1 MSQAAGAGC
10 LKDEKEGRTRRMG
23 SGLDAE
29 ELRQLY
35 ERFAPVVHRRALAL
49 LGRDA
54 DAWDIVQEVFE
65 RMLTAGA
72 RFRREARPMTYV
84 YRVTTNLCLNALRSR
99 QLREPALLEAPEAA
113 ALTPG
118 QWEAADFIRHLV
130 GRMGERELEVATL
143 HFFDGLTQEEIA
155 GMLDVSRKT
164 IVRDLDSIRKKAAE
178 LGRLP
183 EAVEAGRG

>member
-1 MSQAAGAGC
+1 MA
-10 LKDEKEGRTRRMG
+10 
-23 SGLDAE
+23 SGLGAE
-29 ELRQLY
+29 ELRELY

-84 YRVTTNLCLNALRSR
+84 YRVTTNLCLNALRTRRS
-99 QLREPALLEAPEAA
+99 REPKLPEREEAA
-113 ALTPG
+113 TLTPS

-143 HFFDGLTQEEIA
+143 HFFDGLTQEAIA
-155 GMLDVSRKT
+155 QMLDVSRKT
-164 IVRDLDSIRKKAAE
+164 IVRDLESIRKKAAE

-183 EAVEAGRG
+183 EAAEADRG

>member
-1 MSQAAGAGC
+1 MA
-10 LKDEKEGRTRRMG
+10 
-23 SGLDAE
+23 SGLGAE
-29 ELRQLY
+29 ELKGLY

-65 RMLTAGA
+65 RMLKAGA
-72 RFRREARPMTYV
+72 QFRREARPMTYV

-99 QLREPALLEAPEAA
+99 ALREPLADLPREESAC
-113 ALTPG
+113 LTPS
-118 QWEAADFIRHLV
+118 QVEAADFIRHLV

-155 GMLDVSRKT
+155 QTLDVSRKT
-164 IVRDLDSIRKKAAE
+164 IVRDLDSIRRKAAE
-178 LGRLP
+178 LGRLSP
-183 EAVEAGRG
+183 ELASEEVGRG